1 MEDFWIYLR
10 QDKWAQIA
18 AATVCFTLGLLFIRL
33 VAGRLKRYIDSLQG
47 DKIKEVRLQGVS
59 LIPASATI
67 RILKIIVRLSAWA
80 IGIFL
85 TYVYLAFLFL
95 LFPQTQFIADR
106 LQSSLKNGVS
116 QLVLAVWNYMPS
128 LITIILVIVI
138 CRYIMLAIKVI
149 MAAVEAERI
158 TLPGFDPHWAPATD
172 KLLRFLVVGLG
183 LVIVAPLLPG
193 AASPAFKGLSVFAG
207 VLISLGSGGAITHVV
222 SGIFLTYTNSFKEG
236 DVVRVGDIQ
245 GVLVEKGLLVTRIR
259 TPKNEDI
266 TIPNARI
273 LEANVVNFSNAAR
286 RQELVIHSIIT
297 LGYDAPWV
305 EVHKLLKKCAE
316 RTDGLLDTPEPWVLQ
331 TSLDGAWVAYQINA
345 CTDRAEAMPQI
356 YSDLRANIQDVF
368 NEAGIEL
375 MTTSFHSVR
384 DGNMS
389 TIPENYD
396 IGDQS
401 KSGFRIL
408 DVLKR

>member
-1 MEDFWIYLR
+1 MQDFLTYLSE
-10 QDKWAQIA
+10 DKWAQIA
-18 AATVCFTLGLLFIRL
+18 AASVGLTLILLFIRFL
-33 VAGRLKRYIDSLQG
+33 AGRLKRYVDSLQG
-47 DKIKEVRLQGVS
+47 DKIKEFGLQGVP
-59 LIPASATI
+59 LIPATATI
-67 RILKIIVRLSAWA
+67 RVLKILIRLAAWTT
-80 IGIFL
+80 GLFF

-95 LFPQTQFIADR
+95 LFPQTQFIATR
-106 LQSSLKNGVS
+106 LQSSLKNGIS
-116 QLVLAVWNYMPS
+116 QLVLAVWNYMPN
-128 LITIILVIVI
+128 LITIVVVIVF
-138 CRYIMLAIKVI
+138 CRYIMLGVKVI
-149 MAAVEAERI
+149 MAAVETERI
-158 TLPGFDPHWAPATD
+158 TIPGFDPDWAPATD
-172 KLLRFLVVGLG
+172 KLLRFLVAGLG
-183 LVIVAPLLPG
+183 LVIAAPLLPG

-207 VLISLGSGGAITHVV
+207 ILISLGSGGAITHVV

-266 TIPNARI
+266 TIPNAKI

-286 RQELVIHSIIT
+286 RKELVIHSTIT

-305 EVHKLLKKCAE
+305 EVHELLKKCAE
-316 RTDGLLDTPEPWVLQ
+316 KTDGLLNTPEPWVLQ

-345 CTDRAEAMPQI
+345 CTDQAEAMPKI

-384 DGNMS
+384 DGNIS

-396 IGDQS
+396 VGDQS